1 MKTALTAAA
10 LALAV
15 TMPAEAQTGS
25 ASWYALDGNMTASGE
40 RMNSSR
46 MTAAHR
52 KLPFGT
58 KIKVTNLHNNRSVV
72 VRINDRGPFAKGR
85 ILDVSKGAA
94 RKLGFIGRGHARV
107 RIQRVSRKSA
117 LGTQPRWPQLKK
129 LARIALPTK
138 RPATGVASPDDI
150 VMAYAD
156 S

>member
-1 MKTALTAAA
+1 MKIALTAA
-10 LALAV
+10 LALAII
-15 TMPAEAQTGS
+15 TPAAAQTGS

-58 KIKVTNLHNNRSVV
+58 KIKVTNLHNNRSVI
-72 VRINDRGPFAKGR
+72 VRVNDRGPFAKGR

-94 RKLGFIGRGHARV
+94 RKLGFIGRGHAKV
-107 RIQRVSRKSA
+107 RIQRVSRNTA
-117 LGTQPRWPQLKK
+117 VGVQPQWPQLKK

-138 RPATGVASPDDI
+138 RPATMVASPDEI
-150 VMAYAD
+150 VVALAG